1 VKILAFVKRDIL
13 VAVSYRFRL
22 ILDFGRLFVTLFM
35 FYFIDK
41 TFGGAIS
48 PYLERYGGDYFPY
61 VLIGMSASSFV
72 SVGLD
77 AFSDEIRAAQVEGTL
92 EALLCTPTSI
102 YTILIGNSIW
112 SFLEAFGGTVFLLG
126 TGVIFMGLH
135 FTFSQF
141 CFVIIVLILTLFAF
155 IAVGMLSA
163 SFIMIFKQGNPI
175 GMIFGTSSYFLGGII
190 FPVEVLP
197 RPFQFMAEFLP
208 ITHAVKALREILLAQ
223 VKLNTIIPVIIKLF
237 IFIAFLSPV
246 SILFFR
252 YAVRRAKKDGSLVQY

>member
-1 VKILAFVKRDIL
+1 MKILAFIKKDFL
-13 VAVSYRFRL
+13 VVISYRFRL
-22 ILDFGRLFVTLFM
+22 ILDFGRLFITLFM
-35 FYFIDK
+35 FYFIGK

-48 PYLERYGGDYFPY
+48 PYLGRYGGDYFPY
-61 VLIGMSASSFV
+61 VLIGLSVSSFV
-72 SVGLD
+72 SVGLN
-77 AFSDEIRAAQVEGTL
+77 AFSSEIRAAQVEGTL

-102 YTILIGNSIW
+102 YTILVGNSTW
-112 SFLEAFGGTVFLLG
+112 SFLEAFGGTALLLG

-135 FTFSQF
+135 FTFHQLL
-141 CFVIIVLILTLFAF
+141 FVMIVLILTLFAF

-197 RPFQFMAEFLP
+197 RPFQIMAEALP

-223 VKLNTIIPVIIKLF
+223 VELDTIIPVIIKLI

-252 YAVRRAKKDGSLVQY
+252 YAVKRAKKDGSLVQY